1 MQLCFHLISYVKYVI
16 LGNKGPTK
24 KKKKKNCSDAKVRTL
39 EWGISQKF

>member
-24 KKKKKNCSDAKVRTL
+24 KKKKNCSDAKVRTL